1 MSTIGLAYLI
11 IFMGFITT
19 FGGLFGVLLLLFE
32 EVTDTGRVPFRYY
45 AMMVGL
51 ISGGLGL
58 IGIGQGLRLLLLII
72 AKALNE
78 RHDGSP
84 SAHGHLFV
92 ACRALRE
99 RLHQL
104 RLDLGRLDK
113 SSSEELP

>member
-1 MSTIGLAYLI
+1 
-11 IFMGFITT
+11 
-19 FGGLFGVLLLLFE
+19 LL
-32 EVTDTGRVPFRYY
+32 TDTGRVPFRYY

-51 ISGGLGL
+51 DIRRPWPDRHWAGT
-58 IGIGQGLRLLLLII
+58 
-72 AKALNE
+72 AAAAADHCKALNE